1 LWLVTGALISVV
13 GSLALVR
20 VLTQYLSP
28 SQYGEL
34 ALALTVANLIN
45 QVVMCGLISGIGRF
59 YSIAK
64 DSDDLQAYLAQSYS
78 LLRVAG
84 IVTLLIGAI
93 LLTGVVMTSHT
104 EWAILVVSTIAF
116 SVVSNY
122 NGVYSD
128 IQNAARNR
136 PIVVLNSSLDT
147 ILKIA
152 FVFLAAV
159 MLGAS
164 STIIILA
171 YALSSIVVFLSNKA
185 LLKYAISPQR
195 LNKHTNVGSSRN
207 WQGQIWTYAW
217 PFSAWGIFTWAQQ
230 ASDRWALQVFATTEE
245 VGVFAVLFQLGYV
258 PIIMLS
264 GLLASFLTPIF
275 FSRAGDASD
284 ETRNVSVQRINLL
297 VTYTLLALTVLAFF
311 ITWAMHTLIFMV
323 FVSPEFRGHSYL
335 LPWFVLAGGLFS
347 TGQMLVL
354 KVLSEVR
361 PRILLTVKIGTALLG
376 LVLNVLGAWL
386 AGIHGVVAALVTFS
400 VVYVLGMLWLT
411 RSGATPKA

>member
-1 LWLVTGALISVV
+1 MIGALISVV
-13 GSLALVR
+13 GTLALVR

-64 DSDDLQAYLAQSYS
+64 DSDDLQAYLEQSYS

-84 IVTLLIGAI
+84 IVTLLIGAVV
-93 LLTGVVMTSHT
+93 LTGVVITSHT
-104 EWAILVVSTIAF
+104 QWAILVVSTIAF
-116 SVVSNY
+116 SIASNY
-122 NGVYSD
+122 NGVFSD

-136 PIVVLNSSLDT
+136 PIVVLNTSLNT

-152 FVFLAAV
+152 FVVLAGV

-164 STIIILA
+164 STVVILA
-171 YALSSIVVFLSNKA
+171 YALSAFFVLLSNNA
-185 LLKYAISPQR
+185 LLKYAISPQS
-195 LNKHTNVGSSRN
+195 LNKYASEQSSRN

-230 ASDRWALQVFATTEE
+230 ASDRWALQIFATTEE

-284 ETRNVSVQRINLL
+284 QTRNVSVQRINLL
-297 VTYTLLALTVLAFF
+297 VTYALLALTALAFF
-311 ITWAMHTLIFMV
+311 ITWALHTLIFMV
-323 FVSPEFRGHSYL
+323 FVSPEFRGQSYL

-400 VVYVLGMLWLT
+400 IVYVLGMLWLT
-411 RSGATPKA
+411 HSDATPRA

>member
-1 LWLVTGALISVV
+1 MTGALISFV

-64 DSDDLQAYLAQSYS
+64 DNNDLHSYLAQSFK
-78 LLRVAG
+78 LLRIAG
-84 IVTLLIGAI
+84 IATLLIGVF
-93 LLTGVVMTSHT
+93 LLIGVVITSNT
-104 EWAILVVSTIAF
+104 EWATLVVITIAF
-116 SVVSNY
+116 SIVSNY
-122 NGVYSD
+122 NGVFGD

-136 PIVVLNSSLDT
+136 PIVVLNNSLDT
-147 ILKIA
+147 ILKIV
-152 FVFLAAV
+152 FTFLAAV

-171 YALSSIVVFLSNKA
+171 YSLSAITVFISNKA
-185 LLKYAISPQR
+185 LLKYAIASQSLSENASER
-195 LNKHTNVGSSRN
+195 STRN

-284 ETRNVSVQRINLL
+284 QTRNVSVQRINLL
-297 VTYTLLALTVLAFF
+297 VTYTLLALTTLAFC
-311 ITWAMHTLIFMV
+311 IAWALHAVIFMI
-323 FVSPEFRGHSYL
+323 FVSPEFRSHSYL

-361 PRILLTVKIGTALLG
+361 PRMLLTVKVCTAVLG
-376 LVLNVLGAWL
+376 LVLNILGAWL
-386 AGIHGVVAALVTFS
+386 AGIYGVIIALVSFS
-400 VVYVLGMLWLT
+400 TIYAIGMFWIT
-411 RSGATPKA
+411 RTKVPLRP

>member
-1 LWLVTGALISVV
+1 MTGALISVI

-64 DSDDLQAYLAQSYS
+64 DNDDLHGYLAQSYN
-78 LLRVAG
+78 LLRAAG
-84 IVTLLIGAI
+84 IATLLIGVV
-93 LLTGVVMTSHT
+93 LLTGVVITSHS
-104 EWAILVVSTIAF
+104 EWATLVVITIAF
-116 SVVSNY
+116 SIVSNY
-122 NGVYSD
+122 NGVFGD

-136 PIVVLNSSLDT
+136 PIVVLNNSLDT
-147 ILKIA
+147 ILKIL
-152 FVFLAAV
+152 FTFLAAV
-159 MLGAS
+159 ILGAS
-164 STIIILA
+164 STIIIIA
-171 YALSSIVVFLSNKA
+171 YSLSAIAVFLSNKA
-185 LLKYAISPQR
+185 LLKYAIAPR
-195 LNKHTNVGSSRN
+195 GLNQHASEGASRN
-207 WQGQIWTYAW
+207 WKGQIWNYAW

-284 ETRNVSVQRINLL
+284 QTRNVSVHRINLL
-297 VTYTLLALTVLAFF
+297 VTYTLLALTTLAFF
-311 ITWAMHTLIFMV
+311 ITWALHTLIFMI
-323 FVSPEFRGHSYL
+323 FVSPEFRSHSYL

-361 PRILLTVKIGTALLG
+361 PRMLLTVKVCTAVLG
-376 LVLNVLGAWL
+376 LALNIFGAWL
-386 AGIHGVVAALVTFS
+386 AGIYGVIIALVSFS
-400 VVYVLGMLWLT
+400 TIYAVGMFWIT
-411 RSGATPKA
+411 RTK